1 MEQKIYVCEHCGN
14 MVEVVKDS
22 GVPVMCCG
30 QKMTELIP
38 GTTDAA
44 VEKHVPVYE
53 VKDGKVYVKVGEVE
67 HPMVEAH
74 YIEWISVQTNKGI
87 QRKALSPE
95 DKPEAV
101 FAILEDET
109 VEAVYAYCN
118 LHGLWKK

>member
-1 MEQKIYVCEHCGN
+1 ML
-14 MVEVVKDS
+14 KD
-22 GVPVMCCG
+22 
-30 QKMTELIP
+30 
-38 GTTDAA
+38 
-44 VEKHVPVYE
+44 
-53 VKDGKVYVKVGEVE
+53 
-67 HPMVEAH
+67 
-74 YIEWISVQTNKGI
+74 KGI